1 MKVMDTLLKRH
12 KVYWSNHEF
21 IVSSLLGVLFFVSA
35 MILHFA
41 AGTYATQRAG
51 MAVGDFILSRLPV
64 TDVNIIFV
72 EGNILFWVI
81 VGTLIG
87 NQPKRIPFVLKS
99 LALFMLIRSFF
110 VVLTHLG
117 PDPTEVVIRSNSII
131 DKFTFGGDLFFSGH
145 TGAPFL
151 MALAFWNHRA
161 IRYSFLV
168 ASIIFGVSVLLGH
181 LHYSIDVFAAFFI
194 TYGIYHIARYI
205 FDEDYHFFKHGLNEG

>member
-1 MKVMDTLLKRH
+1 MDTLLKRH
-12 KVYWSNHEF
+12 KLYWSNHEF
-21 IVSSLLGVLFFVSA
+21 TMSALLSILFFVSS
-35 MILHFA
+35 MVLHFA

-51 MAVGDFILSRLPV
+51 IAVGDFILSRIPV
-64 TDVNIIFV
+64 IDVNIIFI
-72 EGNILFWVI
+72 EGNILFWAVI
-81 VGTLIG
+81 GTLIT

-117 PDPTEVVIRSNSII
+117 PDPTEVIIRSNSII

-151 MALAFWNHRA
+151 MALVFWQHKALR
-161 IRYSFLV
+161 ISFLI
-168 ASIIFGVSVLLGH
+168 ASIVFGISVLLGH

-194 TYGIYHIARYI
+194 SYGIYHIARYI
-205 FDEDYHFFKHGLNEG
+205 FDEEYQFFKHGLD